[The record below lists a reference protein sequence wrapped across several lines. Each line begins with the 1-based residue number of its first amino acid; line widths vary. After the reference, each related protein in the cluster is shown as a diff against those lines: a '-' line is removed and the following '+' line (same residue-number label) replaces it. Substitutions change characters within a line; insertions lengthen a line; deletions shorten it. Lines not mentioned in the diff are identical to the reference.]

1 MDVCQGKGGKKMRPE
16 LKFEPRVM
24 KVSTIGEAAGV
35 PDLIGG
41 KILQNDLEFF
51 VDEDDEL
58 YEAYGTRRNSYPYRQ
73 YNSYT
78 REFTER
84 EVRTAVLEN
93 ERLRAVFLPE
103 YGGRLWELTDKVLG
117 RNLLYTNDV
126 LRFSNLAIRNA
137 WFSGGV
143 EWNVGIIGHTPFT
156 ADPLYT
162 AALENEEGNPVLRM
176 YEYERLRRVEYQMDF
191 WLGERDR
198 YLNCRMR
205 IANSGREVVPMY
217 WWSNMAVPEYPSGR
231 IVVPASEAYTG
242 AGEKVFKVDI
252 PEVDGVDITRYGN
265 IPAQVDYF
273 FNIPRE
279 KPKYIAN
286 IDSEGNGLVQFST
299 WRLQGRKLFSW
310 GHKKGG
316 IKWQEFLTENAGN
329 YVEIQAGL
337 GKTQYGCIPMPPHS
351 AWEWMEQYG
360 AISLEKADTQLPF
373 EQLRDKVTEYVS
385 GELENTGLEKKL
397 TSSKDTAVK
406 KAELIYEGSGYGALE
421 NARRALTGE
430 RPLSEHLEYRFTEE
444 GEKQWADFLRTEIF
458 FTRDPKERP
467 DGFMC
472 DRAYYERLKE
482 TAETKNAKNW
492 YARYQLGV
500 MHIYN
505 GANKKGRKE
514 LKRSWELAENCWACH
529 GLGCAYIKEGGY
541 DKAIKWLERGIRLR
555 MDDTAY
561 VKEGMRLLLMAGGYE
576 KVEELYGLLPERL
589 REESRI
595 IYDYLT
601 ALAHTGKQ
609 KEAYDYLS
617 GHPGYVLEDLRECE
631 SSVSDLWREVY
642 QSVKGSAAAEI
653 PGQWDFGSL

>member
-16 LKFEPRVM
+16 LNFEPRVM

-78 REFTER
+78 REFAER

-265 IPAQVDYF
+265 IPAQIDYF

-286 IDSEGNGLVQFST
+286 IDSEGNALYSF
-299 WRLQGRKLFSW
+299 
-310 GHKKGG
+310 
-316 IKWQEFLTENAGN
+316 
-329 YVEIQAGL
+329 
-337 GKTQYGCIPMPPHS
+337 PP
-351 AWEWMEQYG
+351 
-360 AISLEKADTQLPF
+360 
-373 EQLRDKVTEYVS
+373 
-385 GELENTGLEKKL
+385 
-397 TSSKDTAVK
+397 
-406 KAELIYEGSGYGALE
+406 
-421 NARRALTGE
+421 
-430 RPLSEHLEYRFTEE
+430 
-444 GEKQWADFLRTEIF
+444 
-458 FTRDPKERP
+458 
-467 DGFMC
+467 
-472 DRAYYERLKE
+472 
-482 TAETKNAKNW
+482 
-492 YARYQLGV
+492 GV
-500 MHIYN
+500 F
-505 GANKKGRKE
+505 RE
-514 LKRSWELAENCWACH
+514 ENCFP
-529 GLGCAYIKEGGY
+529 GGTKKE
-541 DKAIKWLERGIRLR
+541 E
-555 MDDTAY
+555 
-561 VKEGMRLLLMAGGYE
+561 
-576 KVEELYGLLPERL
+576 
-589 REESRI
+589 
-595 IYDYLT
+595 
-601 ALAHTGKQ
+601 
-609 KEAYDYLS
+609 
-617 GHPGYVLEDLRECE
+617 
-631 SSVSDLWREVY
+631 
-642 QSVKGSAAAEI
+642 
-653 PGQWDFGSL
+653 